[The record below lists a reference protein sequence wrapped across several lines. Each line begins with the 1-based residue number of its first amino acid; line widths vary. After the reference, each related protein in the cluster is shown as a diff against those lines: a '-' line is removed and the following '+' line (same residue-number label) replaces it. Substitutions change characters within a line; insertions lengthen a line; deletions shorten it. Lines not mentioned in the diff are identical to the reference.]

1 MYCMDVLPLEQ
12 KWRFVIEDEGFSYE
26 QFTSEFFRFIT
37 PALSS
42 GGNARSMDT
51 MDCAQQGVS
60 PAAPASPRKKKR
72 KKS

>member
-26 QFTSEFFRFIT
+26 QFTSEFFFRFIT
-37 PALSS
+37 PSLSS
-42 GGNARSMDT
+42 RETALTIKETESTRVPFGH
-51 MDCAQQGVS
+51 
-60 PAAPASPRKKKR
+60 PRYNSEEE